1 MTLHYPSG
9 FLSADPCKAG
19 RHPFKPLTML
29 VGAILVIGLTTTA
42 CDVPSRDWESS
53 SSQSDNSEHP
63 VHAEG
68 LVNASLNTGD
78 PQILAQIKPN
88 LPAKTTSQGKEVTV
102 KKADRILGLDRS
114 GAMAASL
121 WSMGMGDKLVGRDIS
136 TDFPSAQ
143 KLPLV
148 TPGGHSINAEAVL
161 DLNPDVI
168 FTDGTIGPQSV
179 FRQLEKSGITVVRT
193 DRDRNLDNADNLMK
207 EIGLALGDPD
217 AGNQAAQKVRDGIE
231 SASKAAQAE
240 SDHRRMIMLY
250 LRGTNVSMIAGPKS
264 GAPDLIKSL
273 GGVDAGEGLGL
284 DKAFTNL
291 TSEALVKAAPDT
303 IIVMKEG
310 LKSIGG
316 LDGLHKLPGFDQTP
330 AGAHDSVLTVP
341 DSHLLSFGP
350 DAGNVITAMAQAL
363 YGDSQSPS
371 SAAPSSNATPEA
383 LERRS

>member
-1 MTLHYPSG
+1 MKAVTLHYPSG
-9 FLSADPCKAG
+9 FLSAGPFQAG
-19 RHPFKPLTML
+19 YRPFKSLTML
-29 VGAILVIGLTTTA
+29 MGVILVIGLTTTA
-42 CDVPSRDWESS
+42 CDVPSRDGESS
-53 SSQSDNSEHP
+53 SNQSDSSARP
-63 VHAEG
+63 VHAQG

-78 PQILAQIKPN
+78 PQTLAQIKPN
-88 LPAKTTSQGKEVTV
+88 LPAETASQGKKVTV

-121 WSMGMGDKLVGRDIS
+121 WSLGMGDKIVGRDIS

-179 FRQLEKSGITVVRT
+179 FRQLEQSGITVIRT

-207 EIGLALGDPD
+207 EIGRALGDPD
-217 AGNQAAQKVRDGIE
+217 AGNQAAHKVRDGIK
-231 SASKAAQAE
+231 SASKAAQAK

-264 GAPDLIKSL
+264 GAPDLITSL

-310 LKSIGG
+310 LESIGG

-363 YGDSQSPS
+363 YGEHQSS
-371 SAAPSSNATPEA
+371 SSSSATPEA

>member
-1 MTLHYPSG
+1 
-9 FLSADPCKAG
+9 
-19 RHPFKPLTML
+19 
-29 VGAILVIGLTTTA
+29 
-42 CDVPSRDWESS
+42 
-53 SSQSDNSEHP
+53 
-63 VHAEG
+63 
-68 LVNASLNTGD
+68 
-78 PQILAQIKPN
+78 
-88 LPAKTTSQGKEVTV
+88 
-102 KKADRILGLDRS
+102 
-114 GAMAASL
+114 
-121 WSMGMGDKLVGRDIS
+121 
-136 TDFPSAQ
+136 
-143 KLPLV
+143 
-148 TPGGHSINAEAVL
+148 
-161 DLNPDVI
+161 
-168 FTDGTIGPQSV
+168 
-179 FRQLEKSGITVVRT
+179 TVVRT

-207 EIGLALGDPD
+207 EIGRALGDED
-217 AGNQAAQKVRDGIE
+217 AGNQAAQKVREGIE

-310 LKSIGG
+310 LESIGG

-330 AGAHDSVLTVP
+330 AGAHNSVLTVP

-363 YGDSQSPS
+363 YGDSKSPS

>member
-1 MTLHYPSG
+1 
-9 FLSADPCKAG
+9 
-19 RHPFKPLTML
+19 ML
-29 VGAILVIGLTTTA
+29 MGAMLVIGLTTTA
-42 CDVPSRDWESS
+42 CDVPSRDGESS
-53 SSQSDNSEHP
+53 SSQSDSSAHP

-88 LPAKTTSQGKEVTV
+88 LPAKTTSQGKKVTV

-179 FRQLEKSGITVVRT
+179 FRQLEKSGITVMRT

-207 EIGLALGDPD
+207 EIGRAFGDDLA
-217 AGNQAAQKVRDGIE
+217 ADG
-231 SASKAAQAE
+231 
-240 SDHRRMIMLY
+240 
-250 LRGTNVSMIAGPKS
+250 GVVVCS
-264 GAPDLIKSL
+264 GA
-273 GGVDAGEGLGL
+273 
-284 DKAFTNL
+284 
-291 TSEALVKAAPDT
+291 SEALSSAIKAGKHVYTEKPTAET
-303 IIVMKEG
+303 LAEAVILVIMV
-310 LKSIGG
+310 IGACFMG
-316 LDGLHKLPGFDQTP
+316 T
-330 AGAHDSVLTVP
+330 ALTVRDLVGERDIFERERAVGLRP
-341 DSHLLSFGP
+341 GSYLTAKVGVHFGV
-350 DAGNVITAMAQAL
+350 AIAQSTTMVVICVASVVQVARSRAMCRPTQNM
-363 YGDSQSPS
+363 S
-371 SAAPSSNATPEA
+371 S
-383 LERRS
+383 